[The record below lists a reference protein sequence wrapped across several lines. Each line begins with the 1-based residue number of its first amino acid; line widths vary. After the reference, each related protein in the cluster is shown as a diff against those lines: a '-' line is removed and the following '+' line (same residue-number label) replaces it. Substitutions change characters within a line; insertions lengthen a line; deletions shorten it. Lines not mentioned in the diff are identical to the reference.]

1 METSK
6 LWYRVDRRRINFIK
20 FIFEAYE
27 GLAVVTTFKAT
38 TGLIRLAIAPGC
50 EAIAREIMGD
60 LSRSILI
67 EPAAPEDT
75 PRGYAPEDTPRGYA
89 QRIRPEDTNR

>member
-6 LWYRVDRRRINFIK
+6 QMYRVDRRRINFIK

-27 GLAVVTTFKAT
+27 GIAVVTTIEAA

-50 EAIAREIMGD
+50 EAIAQEIMGD
-60 LSRSILI
+60 LSRSFLI
-67 EPAAPEDT
+67 EPVAPDDT
-75 PRGYAPEDTPRGYA
+75 ALPA
-89 QRIRPEDTNR
+89 